1 MIGDGSRAPRER
13 GSLITYHP
21 SLVTLLQ
28 FGKLRLQF
36 LEPGAGTRQHFAL
49 HVELLARHQVE
60 AAECRSAG
68 YRRIGRT
75 TTGDYMTSQNV
86 FEEIDRKMKEILA
99 RGPAADLEKNLR
111 ALLAS
116 AFGRLDLVTR
126 EEFDVQREVL
136 ARTRARLQ
144 ELEAKLVELEKPGD
158 RQIGKS

>member
-1 MIGDGSRAPRER
+1 
-13 GSLITYHP
+13 
-21 SLVTLLQ
+21 
-28 FGKLRLQF
+28 
-36 LEPGAGTRQHFAL
+36 
-49 HVELLARHQVE
+49 
-60 AAECRSAG
+60 
-68 YRRIGRT
+68 
-75 TTGDYMTSQNV
+75 MTSQNL
-86 FEEIDRKMKEILA
+86 FEEIDRKMKEILS

-144 ELEAKLVELEKPGD
+144 ELEAKLAELEKPGD